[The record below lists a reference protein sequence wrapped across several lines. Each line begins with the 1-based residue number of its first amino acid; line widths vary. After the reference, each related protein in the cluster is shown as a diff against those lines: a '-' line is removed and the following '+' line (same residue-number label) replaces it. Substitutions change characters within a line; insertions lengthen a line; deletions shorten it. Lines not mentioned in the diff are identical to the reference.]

1 MKNPLLL
8 ALMLS
13 ASLAGVPSAWAQS
26 TPGDA
31 AVPVVELMPLIMKQE
46 KELQLSPEQVQ
57 AFADYRTG
65 AAPTRMAL
73 QKEIVSLR
81 GQLRAALL
89 EGASPEVSAALMQ
102 KIAAAEVEHF
112 KGRERCVEFTRKVL
126 SPEQFATLKRNY
138 LESLPPM
145 K

>member
-1 MKNPLLL
+1 MKKPLLL
-8 ALMLS
+8 ALMFS

-46 KELQLSPEQVQ
+46 RELQLSPEQVQ
-57 AFADYRTG
+57 AFADYRKG

-81 GQLRAALL
+81 GQLRARGFERAAQFSWQRCAQQVL
-89 EGASPEVSAALMQ
+89 AALE
-102 KIAAAEVEHF
+102 EVG
-112 KGRERCVEFTRKVL
+112 GR
-126 SPEQFATLKRNY
+126 
-138 LESLPPM
+138 
-145 K
+145 

>member
-1 MKNPLLL
+1 MKKCSVI

-13 ASLAGVPSAWAQS
+13 VWLAAAPSAWAQS

-57 AFADYRTG
+57 AFADYRKG

-81 GQLRAALL
+81 GQLRSALL
-89 EGASPEVSAALMQ
+89 EGASPEASAALMQ
-102 KIAAAEVEHF
+102 KIANAEIEHF

-126 SPEQFATLKRNY
+126 SPEQFALLKRNY